1 MHGSLHGAAL
11 RAALKIRPL
20 DGTTK
25 DAAKGCRK
33 PSKPVAAG
41 WQFPGKLT
49 EVCAQSCGDTKIAP
63 LAGNRNGWMRTTA
76 AIAGVLAFMG
86 VWSPAGPA
94 AADVALTASNA
105 INVVLEELVPQFER
119 ASGHKV
125 TMRLGVASFL
135 RKEIEDGA
143 AFDVAIL
150 VGNLDRLVQ
159 DGKIAAGTGVAL
171 GRSGYGLAVRAGA
184 RKPDIA
190 TTEAFKR
197 AILDATSVGYTEG
210 GGSGTYFVNLLDKLG
225 IGEAMKPKLRPGT
238 NTQAAVAR
246 GEIEMTVTGIVPILR
261 SKGVELAGPL
271 PPDLQ
276 SYSTFVAGI
285 SSTTKEK
292 EAAAALLRF
301 LTTPEAVAVF
311 KRRGVEPIP

>member
-1 MHGSLHGAAL
+1 M
-11 RAALKIRPL
+11 
-20 DGTTK
+20 
-25 DAAKGCRK
+25 
-33 PSKPVAAG
+33 
-41 WQFPGKLT
+41 
-49 EVCAQSCGDTKIAP
+49 KIA
-63 LAGNRNGWMRTTA
+63 A
-76 AIAGVLAFMG
+76 AIAGGFAFMSA
-86 VWSPAGPA
+86 WMPARTA
-94 AADVALTASNA
+94 IADIALTASNA

-125 TMRLGVASFL
+125 TMRLG
-135 RKEIEDGA
+135 
-143 AFDVAIL
+143 
-150 VGNLDRLVQ
+150 
-159 DGKIAAGTGVAL
+159 KIAAGTGVAL

-190 TTEAFKR
+190 TTDAFKR
-197 AILDATSVGYTEG
+197 AMLDATSVGYTEG

-225 IGEAMKPKLRPGT
+225 IAAAIKPKLRPGT

-276 SYSTFVAGI
+276 SYSIFVAGI

-292 EAAAALLRF
+292 AAAAALLRF
-301 LTTPEAVAVF
+301 LTTPEAAAVF
-311 KRRGVEPIP
+311 KRRGVEPMP